1 MRFFRNGL
9 LILVFLLAVSSATA
23 TLAQEGTPFEL
34 EASSAVLLDF
44 ESGQVLFSQN
54 GDAAHTPASLV
65 KVMTMYVAFDQISQG
80 RVSLQDTATVS
91 ERAWRMTGSKMF
103 LEPNEVVTIEQLI
116 AGIAVVSG
124 NDACVALAEA
134 LAGTEEAYAAW
145 MNNKAQALNLDL
157 QFVDVHGLSEDNK
170 ITAQAM
176 AFLVR
181 SYLQEHPEAIRYHQQ
196 LSFSYQPR
204 SSSNPIVQSNRN
216 GLLRS
221 YEGADGLKTGHLQS
235 AGYNLVGTAVQNNR
249 RLIGVILGAT
259 GEAKREQEMTTLLN
273 YGYRNFDLVDI
284 SRLLED
290 KTARVYKGRQSQ
302 VGMAVAEPIITVP
315 KGIETSVSVGI
326 QAKKLEAPIAKGSQI
341 GVLNVYVEEQLTK
354 QVPLL
359 AAEDVARGTWYQ
371 VLWDQVRR
379 FFNNLIRRR

>member
-9 LILVFLLAVSSATA
+9 LILVFLLAVSGTTT

-44 ESGQVLFSQN
+44 ESGQVLFRQN
-54 GDAAHTPASLV
+54 SDAAHTPASLV

-116 AGIAVVSG
+116 SGIAVVSG

-134 LAGTEEAYAAW
+134 LAGTEEAYVAW
-145 MNNKAQALNLDL
+145 MNNKAKALNLDL
-157 QFVDVHGLSEDNK
+157 QFVDVHGLSADNK
-170 ITAQAM
+170 ITAQAI

-181 SYLQEHPEAIRYHQQ
+181 YYLQEHPEAIRYHQQ
-196 LSFSYQPR
+196 LSFPYQPR

-221 YEGADGLKTGHLQS
+221 FEGADGLKTGHLQS

-249 RLIGVILGAT
+249 RLIGVVLGAT
-259 GEAKREQEMTTLLN
+259 SEAKREQEMTTLLN
-273 YGYRNFDLVDI
+273 YGYRNFDLVNI

-326 QAKKLEAPIAKGSQI
+326 QAKELEAPIAKGSQI
-341 GVLNVYVEEQLTK
+341 GVLNVYVEEQLAK

-359 AAEDVARGTWYQ
+359 AADDVARGSWYQ